1 MPSPTPIL
9 GVTGGPPT
17 SPGRLP
23 SRAFTATGGGEGSG
37 GGTGGLTPNP
47 IRAGINI
54 AFGSSMSDEA
64 PLWQLLEDLGPT

>member
-1 MPSPTPIL
+1 MAAPTVIL

-17 SPGRLP
+17 DPGRLP
-23 SRAFTATGGGEGSG
+23 SRAFTATGGGAGSG

-47 IRAGINI
+47 IRAGVNI
-54 AFGSSMSDEA
+54 AFGSSINDDA

>member
-1 MPSPTPIL
+1 MPAPTPIL

-23 SRAFTATGGGEGSG
+23 QRAFTSGGGGTGSS

-47 IRAGINI
+47 IRAGVNI
-54 AFGSSMSDEA
+54 AFGSTISDEA
-64 PLWQLLEDLGPT
+64 PLWQLLEELGPT